1 MNKNLLNIIITL
13 ILVLNTTTI
22 FGTESKLPS
31 NFEKVNFD
39 ISENWSTLKQKR
51 KNIISY
57 KHEENIATLNIRQEI
72 MSKPVTANALKE
84 KRAKFTYDSWINVY
98 ERKGPEKENILS
110 NVKES
115 YVAIFLS
122 QSLDKSLNITEII
135 SGEYYYITENEYYII
150 TIQTM
155 VCICH

>member
-51 KNIISY
+51 KIS
-57 KHEENIATLNIRQEI
+57 
-72 MSKPVTANALKE
+72 
-84 KRAKFTYDSWINVY
+84 
-98 ERKGPEKENILS
+98 
-110 NVKES
+110 
-115 YVAIFLS
+115 FL
-122 QSLDKSLNITEII
+122 I
-135 SGEYYYITENEYYII
+135 SMKKI
-150 TIQTM
+150 
-155 VCICH
+155 